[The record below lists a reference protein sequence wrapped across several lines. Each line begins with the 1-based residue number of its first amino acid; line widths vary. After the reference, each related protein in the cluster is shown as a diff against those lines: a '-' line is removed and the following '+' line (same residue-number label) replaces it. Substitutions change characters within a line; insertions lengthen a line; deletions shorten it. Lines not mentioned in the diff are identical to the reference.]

1 MAQALIELYDAY
13 NKFLDENIDPRTRH
27 LPLIDP
33 ISLIVLLGGY
43 MYLISSLG
51 PRLMKNRQ
59 PMQLNKFMHC
69 YNALQVLT
77 NIWIVYIAFTEVW
90 IPRRYEFWCEGADLS
105 YEPGPLLV
113 VRMTYVYFLLK
124 VLDFVDT
131 MIMVLRKKDEQ
142 ASFLHKYHHVLVCFG
157 AWMTTA
163 ILPGGSQVVFFGT
176 MNCSIHAVMYSYYS
190 ATIINPELRQCKYKR
205 HLTEA
210 QIIQFVLSG
219 IHAIIGYFHPTC
231 SIPKWAL
238 MAFIPQD
245 IFMIALFSDFY
256 IKAYIKPKKQKKKR
270 VE

>member
-1 MAQALIELYDAY
+1 MNAPLV
-13 NKFLDENIDPRTRH
+13 KVFHPRTRH

-77 NIWIVYIAFTEVW
+77 NIWIVYI
-90 IPRRYEFWCEGADLS
+90 
-105 YEPGPLLV
+105 
-113 VRMTYVYFLLK
+113 
-124 VLDFVDT
+124 